1 MNARRKS
8 RKFKLI
14 EIGDFDARRGYKRC
28 ALPGVGVSYEKGPTA
43 IADFW
48 KDKTGKLFV
57 RFSSQGYIFHFE
69 ALLVSGKQIPEDKM
83 EDFGQ
88 YVVAV
93 LLEWLTEGVDDLP
106 KSIYES

>member
-1 MNARRKS
+1 MTARRKK
-8 RKFKLI
+8 KFKLN
-14 EIGDFDARRGYKRC
+14 EIGTFDARRGFKRC
-28 ALPGVGVSYEKGPTA
+28 SLPGVGVSYEGGPSA

-48 KDKTGKLFV
+48 RDRTGRLVV

-69 ALLVSGKQIPEDKM
+69 ALLVSGKQILEDKM

-88 YVVAV
+88 YVVDM

-106 KSIYES
+106 NSIYET